1 MKITSY
7 RVFEGRNIYSHKKC
21 LRLDLDLQGYSE
33 TPSKDIANFNQRL
46 VESIPE
52 LYTHRCG
59 IYEEGGFVKRLAEGT
74 YLAHIC
80 EHMIIALQNRLGI
93 DVAYGKAREI
103 SGDMYYDIIQ
113 YEYKKTVIEIAKLAV
128 NFINALCGDRDFNLE
143 EKFNDIKAIYNE
155 EVMGPSTMAIVNA
168 AKSKEIPI
176 TSMWDSG
183 FYMLGYG
190 KYSKLVE
197 ATVVEDTRCPYVDLA
212 CDKVMTKKI
221 LQNQCIPVAT
231 GGIVNTLLEALIQAE
246 SITYPVVLKPRY
258 GNHGNGVKVNIKNQ
272 KELTDA
278 FTEIRKD
285 YSEIIIEKYYTGKD
299 FRICMIDGKMVA
311 ASLRLPPSVVGD
323 GKKTLKELIGILNM
337 DPKRG
342 EEHEKPLTKVK
353 LNDSL
358 TNTISRQGFK
368 LHSII
373 PKGEIVYLRENANLS
388 TGGIAIDYTDRVC
401 KENIEIFERV
411 AASLNLNIC
420 GIDVC
425 HEDLATPL
433 QDKGI
438 IMEVNAGPGIRM
450 HHYPYEGSSRPVGE
464 AIVNMMFKNS
474 PKSIPIVAV
483 TGTNG
488 KTTTTRIIGHTLS
501 CMGYNVGMTT
511 TSGIYIKDKCIH
523 KGDDTGYESAKT
535 VLMNKEVEVAVLE
548 TARGGIIRNGLCYDL
563 ADVGIITNIS
573 EDHLGLDGIN
583 TIQDLANV
591 KSLVVEAVKK
601 DGYSVINGDDPVSL
615 DVLNRVKGNPI
626 IFSKDKDNPYLRDN
640 INQGGYGVYIND
652 KSIYVEKNKK
662 IFYVADIDEI
672 PITLNGALDY
682 NIENALAACSALV
695 GLGVDYCTIA
705 KGLKSFKCDEESN
718 PGRFNVFEVNGGKVV
733 LDYGHNIEGYKAVIR
748 GLKRLPHNK
757 LIGVIGV
764 PGDRMNSNVEEVG
777 RISGNFFDYIVIKE
791 DKEKRGR
798 MTGEIADIL
807 KKGIDESSINS
818 ENVITILDEVSALK
832 VALDM
837 MNPGDIVVV
846 FFENFDGVR
855 TLIKNYTKME
865 YMNDMPKLG

>member
-1 MKITSY
+1 MKIISY
-7 RVFEGRNIYSHKKC
+7 KVFDGRNIYSHKKC
-21 LRLDLDLQGYSE
+21 VRLDLDLQGYSD
-33 TPSKDIANFNQRL
+33 TPSKDITNFNKRL
-46 VESIPE
+46 LESIPE
-52 LYTHRCG
+52 VYTHRCG
-59 IYEEGGFVKRLAEGT
+59 IYEEGGFVKRLEEGT

-80 EHMIIALQNRLGI
+80 EHIVIALQNRLGI
-93 DVAYGKAREI
+93 DAAYGKAREI

-113 YEYKKTVIEIAKLAV
+113 YEYRKTVIEISKLAV
-128 NFINALCGDRDFNLE
+128 NFINALCSDRDFNLE
-143 EKFNDIKAIYNE
+143 EKFNAIRAIYNE

-168 AKSKEIPI
+168 AKSKEIPVM
-176 TSMWDSG
+176 SMWDSG

-190 KYSKLVE
+190 KHSKVIE
-197 ATVVEDTRCPYVDLA
+197 STVVENTKCTYVDLA
-212 CDKVMTKKI
+212 CDKIMTKKI
-221 LQNQCIPVAT
+221 LQNQCVPVAD

-246 SITYPVVLKPRY
+246 AITYPVVLKPRY
-258 GNHGNGVKVNIKNQ
+258 GNHGSGVKVNIRNQ

-278 FTEIRKD
+278 FGEIRKN
-285 YSEIIIEKYYTGKD
+285 YNEIIIEKYYTGKD

-311 ASLRLPPSVVGD
+311 ASLRLPPSVKGD
-323 GKKTLKELIGILNM
+323 GRKTLKELIVLLNE

-342 EEHEKPLTKVK
+342 EEHEKPLTKIK
-353 LNDSL
+353 INDSL
-358 TNTISRQGFK
+358 INTILRQGFK
-368 LHSII
+368 LHSIV
-373 PKGEIVYLRENANLS
+373 PEGKIVYLRENANLS
-388 TGGIAIDYTDRVC
+388 TGGIAVDCTDKVC
-401 KENIEIFERV
+401 RENIEIFERV
-411 AASLNLNIC
+411 AASLSLNIC

-425 HEDLATPL
+425 HEDLAVPL
-433 QDKGI
+433 QNKGI

-474 PKSIPIVAV
+474 PKSIPVVAV

-511 TSGIYIKDKCIH
+511 TSGIYLNDKCIH

-535 VLMNKEVEVAVLE
+535 VLMNKDVEVAVLE

-563 ADVGIITNIS
+563 ADVGIVTNIS
-573 EDHLGLDGIN
+573 EDHLGLDGVN
-583 TIQDLANV
+583 TIEDLANV
-591 KSLVVEAVKK
+591 KSLVLEAVKK
-601 DGYSVINGDDPVSL
+601 DGYSVINGDDPISL
-615 DVLNRVKGNPI
+615 EILSRVKGNPI

-640 INQGGYGVYIND
+640 IKQGGYGIYIND

-662 IFYVADIDEI
+662 IFYVADIKDI
-672 PITLNGALDY
+672 PITLDGALDY
-682 NIENALAACSALV
+682 NVENALAACSALV

-705 KGLKSFKCDEESN
+705 KGLKEFKCDEESN
-718 PGRFNVFEVNGGKVV
+718 PGRFNVFEVNGGKVI

-748 GLKRLPHNK
+748 GLEKLPHNK

-764 PGDRMNSNVEEVG
+764 PGDRMDSNVAEMG
-777 RISGNFFDYIVIKE
+777 KISGNFFDYIVIKE

-807 KKGIDESSINS
+807 KRGINESSINS
-818 ENVITILDEVSALK
+818 ENVTTILDEVSALK
-832 VALDM
+832 TALDM
-837 MNPGDIVVV
+837 MNSGDIVVV

-855 TLIKNYTKME
+855 TLIKNYKSPE
-865 YMNDMPKLG
+865 YVNDVPKLG